1 MTNSSS
7 SQSMRMPKR
16 KYTVLSHTDMMEVAA
31 KLSAGSQRNKKFGT
45 AVSALMLQML
55 DICDGKI
62 PSTISTNLDNNLDHH
77 FERIVHNYKTSFK
90 SVTDVSVQLVEEVEL
105 PPKAMHHERSTT
117 KRLIPNVE
125 KMKKCNYQSKK
136 QKTTRITIPDAPNA
150 KQKYTSCSFCKGIDH
165 RISNCP
171 MKDNYGTSWD
181 GTELIKYLKTMSPYS
196 ILTALDKNRIITSDV
211 TGGRNGIRHVV
222 VHMMH
227 SKISVIHNN
236 GRPSEE
242 EFVATVSFLDSY
254 GQPLDGYKRCLLN
267 FGRLTEYLY
276 KNQQKGGR
284 YIFSTVEKESVG
296 PNFVNISKILSDQQ
310 SVLSQH
316 RTCHIG
322 IDHKVTNPATG
333 PLIESSKHQQTQ
345 RNTGCPVRNSE

>member
-1 MTNSSS
+1 
-7 SQSMRMPKR
+7 
-16 KYTVLSHTDMMEVAA
+16 
-31 KLSAGSQRNKKFGT
+31 
-45 AVSALMLQML
+45 
-55 DICDGKI
+55 
-62 PSTISTNLDNNLDHH
+62 
-77 FERIVHNYKTSFK
+77 
-90 SVTDVSVQLVEEVEL
+90 
-105 PPKAMHHERSTT
+105 
-117 KRLIPNVE
+117 
-125 KMKKCNYQSKK
+125 MKKCNYQSKK

-242 EFVATVSFLDSY
+242 EFVATVSFLDLY
-254 GQPLDGYKRCLLN
+254 GQPLDGYDRCLLN

-276 KNQQKGGR
+276 KNQRKVGR

>member
-1 MTNSSS
+1 
-7 SQSMRMPKR
+7 
-16 KYTVLSHTDMMEVAA
+16 
-31 KLSAGSQRNKKFGT
+31 
-45 AVSALMLQML
+45 
-55 DICDGKI
+55 
-62 PSTISTNLDNNLDHH
+62 
-77 FERIVHNYKTSFK
+77 
-90 SVTDVSVQLVEEVEL
+90 
-105 PPKAMHHERSTT
+105 
-117 KRLIPNVE
+117 
-125 KMKKCNYQSKK
+125 
-136 QKTTRITIPDAPNA
+136 
-150 KQKYTSCSFCKGIDH
+150 
-165 RISNCP
+165 

-242 EFVATVSFLDSY
+242 EFVATVSFLDLY
-254 GQPLDGYKRCLLN
+254 GQPLDGYDRCLLN
-267 FGRLTEYLY
+267 FGQLTKYLY
-276 KNQQKGGR
+276 KNQRKFGR

-322 IDHKVTNPATG
+322 IDHKVTNPDTG
-333 PLIESSKHQQTQ
+333 PLIESSKHQQT
-345 RNTGCPVRNSE
+345 

>member
-1 MTNSSS
+1 
-7 SQSMRMPKR
+7 
-16 KYTVLSHTDMMEVAA
+16 
-31 KLSAGSQRNKKFGT
+31 
-45 AVSALMLQML
+45 
-55 DICDGKI
+55 
-62 PSTISTNLDNNLDHH
+62 
-77 FERIVHNYKTSFK
+77 
-90 SVTDVSVQLVEEVEL
+90 
-105 PPKAMHHERSTT
+105 MHHERTTT

-136 QKTTRITIPDAPNA
+136 QKTTCTTIPDAPNA

-181 GTELIKYLKTMSPYS
+181 GTELIKYLKTMIPYS

-236 GRPSEE
+236 GQPSEE
-242 EFVATVSFLDSY
+242 EFVATVSFLDLY
-254 GQPLDGYKRCLLN
+254 GQPLDGYDRCLLN

-276 KNQQKGGR
+276 KNQR
-284 YIFSTVEKESVG
+284 LVDIFSTVEKESVG
-296 PNFVNISKILSDQQ
+296 PNFVNISKILSDQK

-333 PLIESSKHQQTQ
+333 PLIEPSKHQKTH
-345 RNTGCPVRNSE
+345 RNTRFLVRNTE